1 MSTQFAVRDDC
12 VKAQGRKHYKINI
25 PSMNVTLVTKYRI
38 HIIKASYQIRGGV
51 LAFCENV
58 LTTVYVMSITNS
70 KTSEKLLRIEIRR

>member
-1 MSTQFAVRDDC
+1 
-12 VKAQGRKHYKINI
+12 
-25 PSMNVTLVTKYRI
+25 MNVTLVTKYRI